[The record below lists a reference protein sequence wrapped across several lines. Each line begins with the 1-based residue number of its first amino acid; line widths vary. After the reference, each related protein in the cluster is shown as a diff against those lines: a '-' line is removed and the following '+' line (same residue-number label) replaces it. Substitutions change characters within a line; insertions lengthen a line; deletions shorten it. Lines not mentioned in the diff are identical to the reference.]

1 MSQTTR
7 TQGKTVVLVNG
18 VPASGKS
25 TVARLLS
32 EHFALP
38 VLTIDG
44 IKEPFMAQFDEIDRP
59 FNRRLG
65 CAAYEVIWSIVAD
78 SPRQCVFLIDA
89 WFGFQPKAS
98 LVRYL
103 EQAGITRVLEVWN
116 SIPGNLAAARY
127 AQRLDVRRNGHPG
140 EEYLPELLRLADSA
154 RPMALG
160 PVCTVD
166 QGKSIDSAALVA
178 WLAEALAS
186 GDATL
191 ARPTKI
197 HGL

>member
-1 MSQTTR
+1 MSKSSR

-65 CAAYEVIWSIVAD
+65 CAAYDVIWSIVAD
-78 SPRQCVFLIDA
+78 SPTQCVFIIDA
-89 WFGFQPKAS
+89 WFGFQPKEA
-98 LVRYL
+98 LERYL
-103 EQAGITRVLEVWN
+103 DQAGIATVLEVWN
-116 SIPGNLAAARY
+116 QIPGSLATARY
-127 AQRLDVRRNGHPG
+127 AQRLDVRRPGHPG

-154 RPMALG
+154 QPMALG
-160 PVCTVD
+160 PVYTVD
-166 QGKSIDSAALVA
+166 QSHPLDTQTLLEWLGNKLDIPQHALRIA
-178 WLAEALAS
+178 
-186 GDATL
+186 
-191 ARPTKI
+191 
-197 HGL
+197 

>member
-1 MSQTTR
+1 MSQTLR

-65 CAAYEVIWSIVAD
+65 SAAYKVIWSIVAD
-78 SPRQCVFLIDA
+78 SPTQCVFIIDA
-89 WFGFQPKAS
+89 WFGFQPKEA
-98 LVRYL
+98 LERYV
-103 EQAGITRVLEVWN
+103 EQAGITTVLEIWN
-116 SIPGNLAAARY
+116 NIPGQLAVQRY
-127 AQRLDVRRNGHPG
+127 AQRLDVRREGHPG
-140 EEYLPELLRLADSA
+140 EEYLPELLKLADSA
-154 RPMALG
+154 KPMSLG
-160 PVCTVD
+160 PVYTVE
-166 QGKSIDSAALVA
+166 QGKLMDSGALVE
-178 WLAEALAS
+178 WLGREL
-186 GDATL
+186 G
-191 ARPTKI
+191 K
-197 HGL
+197 

>member
-25 TVARLLS
+25 TISRLLS

-38 VLTIDG
+38 ILTIDG

-65 CAAYEVIWSIVAD
+65 SAAYEVIWSIVAD
-78 SPRQCVFLIDA
+78 SPTQCVFIVDA
-89 WFGFQPKAS
+89 WFGFQPKEV
-98 LVRYL
+98 LERYL

-116 SIPGNLAAARY
+116 HVPGDLAAERY
-127 AQRLDVRRNGHPG
+127 ALRLGVRRHGHPG
-140 EEYLPELLRLADSA
+140 EEYLPELVKLANNA
-154 RPMALG
+154 KPMSLG
-160 PVCTVD
+160 PVYIVD
-166 QGKSIDSAALVA
+166 HREPIDTDGLLT
-178 WLAEALAS
+178 WLSKEF
-186 GDATL
+186 GD
-191 ARPTKI
+191 
-197 HGL
+197 

>member
-25 TVARLLS
+25 TIAHLLS
-32 EHFALP
+32 EQFALP

-44 IKEPFMAQFDEIDRP
+44 IKEPFMAQFDDIDRA

-65 CAAYEVIWSIVAD
+65 CAAYEVIWSIVAA
-78 SPRQCVFLIDA
+78 SPKQCVFLIDA
-89 WFGFQPKAS
+89 WFGFQPKES
-98 LVRYL
+98 LIRYL
-103 EQAGITRVLEVWN
+103 EHAGINRVLEVWN

-127 AQRLDVRRNGHPG
+127 AQRLEVRRNGHPG

-154 RPMALG
+154 QPMSLG
-160 PVCTVD
+160 PVYIVD
-166 QGKSIDSAALVA
+166 QAKPIDSATLISWMRHAL
-178 WLAEALAS
+178 E
-186 GDATL
+186 D
-191 ARPTKI
+191 
-197 HGL
+197 